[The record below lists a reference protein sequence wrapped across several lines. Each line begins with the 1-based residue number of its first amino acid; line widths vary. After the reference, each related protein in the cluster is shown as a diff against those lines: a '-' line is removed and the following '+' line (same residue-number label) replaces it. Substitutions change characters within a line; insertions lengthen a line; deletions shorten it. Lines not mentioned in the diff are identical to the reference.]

1 MKPRTSWTV
10 DNLAD
15 WLSKY
20 DIIHKQ
26 GSMREPYNYE
36 TWKHIVQAVA
46 LDYADSRDEWHKQY
60 VQEHEQYINEID
72 KEE

>member
-15 WLSKY
+15 WLAKY

-72 KEE
+72 EEE